1 MERIFSACFRSP
13 RMKRAA
19 AKASREE
26 SLKGFPKFTGFAAR
40 RKGRARLRRKL
51 RMAEVSRTAQEQ
63 SRTEMDRAGM
73 SAGESACSAVGSRR
87 MVLRGRSRI
96 RGTIRTIPDRASFFT
111 EHFLGSQVLSR

>member
-40 RKGRARLRRKL
+40 RKGRARRRRKL
-51 RMAEVSRTAQEQ
+51 RTAEVSRTAQEQ
-63 SRTEMDRAGM
+63 SSTLMDWAGKSEGERAP
-73 SAGESACSAVGSRR
+73 SDVGSRR
-87 MVLRGRSRI
+87 MVPQGSARM
-96 RGTIRTIPDRASFFT
+96 RGTIRTRPD
-111 EHFLGSQVLSR
+111 